1 MFGLLGCASALPAIR
16 STRSAAAT
24 IIRPIRRVGMG
35 GSRTK
40 AGDRAQLPYTVSTT
54 DSVWS
59 YDPTT
64 LPRPPSTQKT
74 SFEFYALLIFRRSP
88 ARHFVVVA
96 RMLAVNHGPVN
107 TPFRKDVN
115 AGIKRPWGRG

>member
-1 MFGLLGCASALPAIR
+1 
-16 STRSAAAT
+16 
-24 IIRPIRRVGMG
+24 MG